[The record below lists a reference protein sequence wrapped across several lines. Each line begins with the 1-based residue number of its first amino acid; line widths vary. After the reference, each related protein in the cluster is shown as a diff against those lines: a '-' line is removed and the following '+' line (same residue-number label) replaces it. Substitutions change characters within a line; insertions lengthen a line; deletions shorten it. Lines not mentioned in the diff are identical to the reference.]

1 VRLARL
7 FERVAM
13 NVPTHDATNRHAFF
27 QRFWQIAF
35 SLLILTT
42 GLGLPLVHAAPGQP
56 SFSANTLLPFAQQIA
71 VTRGLLQDARVNA
84 TVARLIASAA
94 PQSAPRA
101 WPPYRQRFVE
111 PVRIRAGVAFW
122 RAHAATLRQAQ
133 ARYGVPAAVI
143 VAIIGVETLYGRQT
157 GNFRVLDTLA
167 TLALQYPAPERL
179 DRVQLFRDQLADLIE
194 LHLAGHLDAT
204 TLQGSFAG
212 AIGLPQFMPGSIK
225 RYAVDGDG
233 DGRIDLHAS
242 VADIVMSVANFLREH
257 GWLPGL
263 PVFAPVTLPDDPAA
277 LVTGGLTATLDWP
290 QLQAAGAV
298 IKTATADTG
307 WQRAPLGVIN
317 LVDER
322 TGRTPTRTP
331 TQYRVATP
339 NFFALT
345 QYNRSYF
352 YAAAVAD
359 LAAALRERID
369 AAQAN

>member
-1 VRLARL
+1 
-7 FERVAM
+7 M
-13 NVPTHDATNRHAFF
+13 
-27 QRFWQIAF
+27 F
-35 SLLILTT
+35 SLQRLLSA
-42 GLGLPLVHAAPGQP
+42 LLLSPLLAACQIPP
-56 SFSANTLLPFAQQIA
+56 SAASQASDFDPATLHPFAQQIA
-71 VTRGLLQDARVNA
+71 AERGLPEPAVLALLQDARVNA
-84 TVARLIASAA
+84 KVLRLIAPAA
-94 PQSAPRA
+94 QSAPRA
-101 WPPYRQRFVE
+101 WPLYRQRFVE

-122 RAHAATLRQAQ
+122 RAHAAALAQAQ
-133 ARYGVPAAVI
+133 TRTGVPASVI

-167 TLALQYPAPERL
+167 TLALQYPEPERI

-194 LHLAGHLDAT
+194 LHLAGQLDAT

-212 AIGLPQFMPGSIK
+212 AIGVPQFMPGSIK

-242 VADIVMSVANFLREH
+242 VADIVMSVANFLQVH
-257 GWLPGL
+257 GWLSGL
-263 PVFAPVTLPDDPAA
+263 PVFAPVALPDDPSV

-290 QLQAAGAV
+290 QLQAAGAAV
-298 IKTATADTG
+298 NTATADTG

-322 TGRTPTRTP
+322 TERTPTRAP
-331 TQYRVATP
+331 TEYRVATP

-359 LAAALRERID
+359 LAAALQQRID
-369 AAQAN
+369 AVTPASN